1 METLEQRICQVTHNG
16 KTFAGEVRQI
26 EPRQWIKVWVPE
38 LQETLSMDWIG
49 QGDDYESSTSS
60 VNYYF
65 NEVVNKGTF
74 STQKVTK
81 TKRLKTQ

>member
-16 KTFAGEVRQI
+16 KTFTGEVRQI
-26 EPRQWIKVWVPE
+26 EPNQWIKVWVPE

-60 VNYYF
+60 VKFHYNS
-65 NEVVNKGTF
+65 VVNRGLF
-74 STQKVTK
+74 SKEKVTRP
-81 TKRLKTQ
+81 KRLKTQ